1 MNNFSSINFQSEIKN
16 EDETFLQ
23 MKSYIKNLEQV
34 ISKQQNEIKLLKMS
48 NSNYEKD
55 KIKNTSLLN
64 LKENNLRDTTLIL
77 ENLKFKNKILESK
90 NSELEKENVEINDF
104 NAELKQKNRIL
115 MNSQFYG
122 QNKNSQYINLINE
135 LNEVSVI
142 KSKLEFEIKNLQNKI
157 NEITIQYENEIK
169 LITKMKNEEI
179 IEKNKIIS
187 EFEKELN
194 SLNLKNNFINESEN
208 KDKNNNENNSNNNI
222 QYSEMIMNDINE
234 LQNKTTILSNENN
247 ELKNILNNVINKNKE
262 LENLLISKD
271 KIINELK
278 EKNKRITEEMKLQN
292 EQFNLKL
299 NLEDN
304 NLTEI
309 DEAKNK
315 VNQLLIERED
325 LIKENTNLKNIYGQF
340 NNDIKEANDLFN
352 DKVKLFENVL
362 ITKSKKIKEL
372 QGKINLLNEEKNN
385 LNQENNKLKSEKT
398 KLEKNIGNEFSML
411 RGSKNNNNN
420 NNNFISRN
428 NQFDFQN
435 QGSTFLKSGNRNINF
450 NIIEDPFADSQ
461 QKSIEEFKQMLNKV
475 DENLNKGKE
484 KYFIT
489 EE

>member
-1 MNNFSSINFQSEIKN
+1 MNNFSPINFQSEIKN

-23 MKSYIKNLEQV
+23 MKSYMKNLEQ
-34 ISKQQNEIKLLKMS
+34 IITKQQNEIALLKMS

-64 LKENNLRDTTLIL
+64 LKDNIIRDTKLIL
-77 ENLKFKNKILESK
+77 ENLKYKNKLLESK
-90 NSELEKENVEINDF
+90 NSQLEKDNLEINDF
-104 NAELKQKNRIL
+104 NAELKQKNKIL
-115 MNSQFYG
+115 MNSQFYN

-169 LITKMKNEEI
+169 LITKTKNEEI

-194 SLNLKNNFINESEN
+194 SIHLKNNFINDSEN
-208 KDKNNNENNSNNNI
+208 KDKKINENNLNNNI
-222 QYSEMIMNDINE
+222 QYSEIILNDINE
-234 LQNKTTILSNENN
+234 LQNKIIAVSNENN

-262 LENLLISKD
+262 LETLLISKD
-271 KIINELK
+271 KIIKELK
-278 EKNKRITEEMKLQN
+278 EKNKGIEEEIKLQN

-304 NLTEI
+304 NLSEI
-309 DEAKNK
+309 DETKNK

-325 LIKENTNLKNIYGQF
+325 LIKENSSLKNIYGQF
-340 NNDIKEANDLFN
+340 NNEIKEANDLFN
-352 DKVKLFENVL
+352 DKVKLFENIL
-362 ITKSKKIKEL
+362 IAKSRKIKEL

-385 LNQENNKLKSEKT
+385 LIQENNKLKSEKS
-398 KLEKNIGNEFSML
+398 KLEKNAGNEISLL

-420 NNNFISRN
+420 FISR

-450 NIIEDPFADSQ
+450 NNIEDPFADSQ

-475 DENLNKGKE
+475 DENLNKRKE
-484 KYFIT
+484 KYILT

>member
-1 MNNFSSINFQSEIKN
+1 
-16 EDETFLQ
+16 
-23 MKSYIKNLEQV
+23 
-34 ISKQQNEIKLLKMS
+34 
-48 NSNYEKD
+48 
-55 KIKNTSLLN
+55 
-64 LKENNLRDTTLIL
+64 
-77 ENLKFKNKILESK
+77 
-90 NSELEKENVEINDF
+90 
-104 NAELKQKNRIL
+104 
-115 MNSQFYG
+115 
-122 QNKNSQYINLINE
+122 
-135 LNEVSVI
+135 
-142 KSKLEFEIKNLQNKI
+142 
-157 NEITIQYENEIK
+157 
-169 LITKMKNEEI
+169 
-179 IEKNKIIS
+179 
-187 EFEKELN
+187 
-194 SLNLKNNFINESEN
+194 
-208 KDKNNNENNSNNNI
+208 
-222 QYSEMIMNDINE
+222 
-234 LQNKTTILSNENN
+234 
-247 ELKNILNNVINKNKE
+247 
-262 LENLLISKD
+262 
-271 KIINELK
+271 
-278 EKNKRITEEMKLQN
+278 MKLQN